1 LSQVASKIGELPN
14 HRPTMSPAAPTRHR
28 DDDVVGQ
35 APVSSAPT
43 NGDMSSMLAIETR
56 DLRKRFGSAQILDGV
71 DLQVPEGSIAAIM
84 GPSGTGKSVM
94 IKHILGLLRPDSGDV
109 LVRGRSLARMSRS
122 EVIAMR
128 RDIGVMFQD
137 GALFSSMTV
146 YDNVAFPLRQHTDYS
161 DREVHEI
168 AMEHLE
174 KVGLAHAVHRYPAEL
189 SGGMKK
195 RAGLARGLVLDP
207 GIVLAD
213 EPDSGLDPVRTA
225 LLGELL
231 VERHSELGGTLL
243 VITHNMMLA
252 KRVSDYVA
260 VLWKGKIVASG
271 PSEVM
276 FNSEDPFIRQFLT
289 GDSIGPLGMD

>member
-1 LSQVASKIGELPN
+1 VSSLAEKSMTMTELVTHQASGNGASSNGDVASLC
-14 HRPTMSPAAPTRHR
+14 
-28 DDDVVGQ
+28 
-35 APVSSAPT
+35 
-43 NGDMSSMLAIETR
+43 AIETR
-56 DLRKRFGSAQILDGV
+56 ALRKSFGSSRILNGV
-71 DLQVPEGSIAAIM
+71 DLQVPEGCIAAIM
-84 GPSGTGKSVM
+84 GPSGTGKSVL
-94 IKHILGLLRPDSGDV
+94 IKHILGLLKPDSGEV
-109 LVRGRSLARMSRS
+109 LVRGRMLSRMSRS

-128 RDIGVMFQD
+128 REIGVMFQD

-146 YDNVAFPLRQHTDYS
+146 YENVAFPLRQHTDYN

-174 KVGLAHAVHRYPAEL
+174 KVGLSHAANRYPSEL

-231 VERHSELGGTLL
+231 IERHAELGGTLL

-260 VLWKGKIVASG
+260 VLWQGRLVASG
-271 PSEVM
+271 PAEEM
-276 FNSEDPFIRQFLT
+276 FTSDDPFIRQFLT
-289 GDSIGPLGMD
+289 GESEGPLGMD

>member
-1 LSQVASKIGELPN
+1 LTGWTEMAELGHHVRGNGVAS
-14 HRPTMSPAAPTRHR
+14 M
-28 DDDVVGQ
+28 
-35 APVSSAPT
+35 SAPS
-43 NGDMSSMLAIETR
+43 NVLAVETR
-56 DLRKRFGSAQILDGV
+56 DLHKAFGSNRILNGV
-71 DLQVPEGSIAAIM
+71 DLQVPEGCIASIM

-94 IKHILGLLRPDSGDV
+94 IKHILGLLKPDKGDV
-109 LVRGRSLARMSRS
+109 LVRGRSLSRMSRS

-128 RDIGVMFQD
+128 REIGVMFQD

-146 YDNVAFPLRQHTDYS
+146 YENVAFPLRQHTDYNDS
-161 DREVHEI
+161 EVREL

-174 KVGLAHAVHRYPAEL
+174 KVGLTHAANRYPSEL

-231 VERHSELGGTLL
+231 IERHAELGGTLL

-252 KRVSDYVA
+252 NRVSDYVA
-260 VLWKGKIVASG
+260 VLWKGKIVAAG
-271 PSEVM
+271 PAELM
-276 FNSEDPFIRQFLT
+276 FSSDDPFIRQFLT
-289 GDSIGPLGMD
+289 GETEGPLGMD

>member
-1 LSQVASKIGELPN
+1 MTEFVRDEMLGNGHS
-14 HRPTMSPAAPTRHR
+14 AATNGHAN
-28 DDDVVGQ
+28 GH
-35 APVSSAPT
+35 T
-43 NGDMSSMLAIETR
+43 NGDVAGLLAIETR
-56 DLRKRFGSAQILDGV
+56 ALRKSFGSFRVLDGV
-71 DLQVPEGSIAAIM
+71 DLTIPEGCIAAVM
-84 GPSGTGKSVM
+84 GPSGTGKSVL
-94 IKHILGLLRPDSGDV
+94 IKHILGLLKADSGDV
-109 LVRGRSLARMSRS
+109 LVRGRALSRMSRS

-146 YDNVAFPLRQHTDYS
+146 YENVAFPLRQHTDYN
-161 DREVHEI
+161 DRDVREI
-168 AMEHLE
+168 VMEHLE
-174 KVGLAHAVHRYPAEL
+174 KVGLGHAAERYPSEL

-225 LLGELL
+225 LLGQLL
-231 VERHSELGGTLL
+231 IDRHAELGGTLL

-260 VLWKGKIVASG
+260 VLWKGKIVAAG
-271 PSEVM
+271 PADEM
-276 FNSEDPFIRQFLT
+276 FSSPDPFIRQFLA
-289 GDSIGPLGMD
+289 GDSQGPLGMD

>member
-1 LSQVASKIGELPN
+1 
-14 HRPTMSPAAPTRHR
+14 MSPLALAPL
-28 DDDVVGQ
+28 
-35 APVSSAPT
+35 AMT
-43 NGDMSSMLAIETR
+43 NIEQDSLYAGHNGNGHGDIANLCAVETR
-56 DLRKRFGSAQILDGV
+56 GLHKAFGPNRILNGV
-71 DLQVPEGSIAAIM
+71 DLQVPEGAICALM

-94 IKHILGLLRPDSGDV
+94 IKHILGILKPDAGDV
-109 LVRGRSLARMSRS
+109 LVRGRSLGKMSRS

-137 GALFSSMTV
+137 GALFSSMNV
-146 YDNVAFPLRQHTDYS
+146 YDNVAFPLRQHTDYKDS
-161 DREVHEI
+161 EVHEI
-168 AMEHLE
+168 VMEHLE
-174 KVGLAHAVHRYPAEL
+174 KVGLSHAADRYPGEL

-231 VERHSELGGTLL
+231 VERHAELGGTLL

-252 KRVSDYVA
+252 KRVADYVA
-260 VLWKGKIVASG
+260 VLWQGKVVAQG
-271 PSEVM
+271 AAEDM
-276 FNSEDPFIRQFLT
+276 FTSDDAFIRQFLT
-289 GDSIGPLGMD
+289 GESLGPLGMD

>member
-1 LSQVASKIGELPN
+1 MTEDIHLTGLTETSELGHHVPENGVATGPE
-14 HRPTMSPAAPTRHR
+14 R
-28 DDDVVGQ
+28 
-35 APVSSAPT
+35 SST
-43 NGDMSSMLAIETR
+43 LAIETR
-56 DLRKRFGSAQILDGV
+56 DLHKAFGHNRILRGV
-71 DLQVPEGSIAAIM
+71 DLQIPEGCIAAIM

-94 IKHILGLLRPDSGDV
+94 IRHVLGLLKPDSGEV
-109 LVRGRSLARMSRS
+109 LVRGRELGRMSRA

-146 YDNVAFPLRQHTDYS
+146 FENVAFPLRQHTDYS
-161 DREVHEI
+161 DAEVREI
-168 AMEHLE
+168 AMEHLD
-174 KVGLAHAVHRYPAEL
+174 KVGLGHAVSRYPSEL
-189 SGGMKK
+189 SGGMRK

-231 VERHSELGGTLL
+231 IDRHAELGGTLL

-260 VLWKGKIVASG
+260 VLWKGKVIACG
-271 PSEVM
+271 AAEQM
-276 FNSEDPFIRQFLT
+276 FSSDDPFIRQFLA
-289 GDSIGPLGMD
+289 GECQGPLGMD

>member
-1 LSQVASKIGELPN
+1 MTEFVHDETL
-14 HRPTMSPAAPTRHR
+14 
-28 DDDVVGQ
+28 
-35 APVSSAPT
+35 T
-43 NGDMSSMLAIETR
+43 NGNGNGHHVVANGDIASMLAIETR
-56 DLRKRFGSAQILDGV
+56 ALRKSFGSFRVLDGV
-71 DLQVPEGSIAAIM
+71 DLTIPEGCIAAVM
-84 GPSGTGKSVM
+84 GPSGTGKSVL
-94 IKHILGLLRPDSGDV
+94 IKHILGLLKADSGDV
-109 LVRGRSLARMSRS
+109 LVRGRALSRMSRS

-146 YDNVAFPLRQHTDYS
+146 YENVAFPLRQHTDYN
-161 DREVHEI
+161 DRDVREI
-168 AMEHLE
+168 VMEHLE
-174 KVGLAHAVHRYPAEL
+174 KVGLGHAADRYPAEL

-225 LLGELL
+225 LLGQLL
-231 VERHSELGGTLL
+231 IDRHAELGGTLL

-260 VLWKGKIVASG
+260 VLWKGKIVAAG
-271 PSEVM
+271 PADEM
-276 FNSEDPFIRQFLT
+276 FGSDDPFIRQFLA
-289 GDSIGPLGMD
+289 GDSQGPLGMD

>member
-1 LSQVASKIGELPN
+1 MAYTTEHDGSDRRADAVDPSYNGELSM
-14 HRPTMSPAAPTRHR
+14 T
-28 DDDVVGQ
+28 
-35 APVSSAPT
+35 SAV
-43 NGDMSSMLAIETR
+43 ETR
-56 DLRKRFGSAQILDGV
+56 GLCKAFGPARILDGV
-71 DLQVPEGSIAAIM
+71 DLQVPEGSICAIM
-84 GPSGTGKSVM
+84 GPSGTGKSVL
-94 IKHILGLLRPDSGDV
+94 IKHILGLFRPDSGDV
-109 LVRGRSLARMSRS
+109 LVRGRALGAMTRS

-128 RDIGVMFQD
+128 RGIGVMFQD

-146 YDNVAFPLRQHTDYS
+146 YENVAFPLRQHTDYN
-161 DREVHEI
+161 DREVREI

-174 KVGLAHAVHRYPAEL
+174 KVGLGYAADRYPSEL

-231 VERHSELGGTLL
+231 IERHEELGGTLL

-252 KRVSDYVA
+252 KHVSDYVA
-260 VLWKGKIVASG
+260 VLWRGKVVASG
-271 PSEVM
+271 PAEELFTSD
-276 FNSEDPFIRQFLT
+276 DPFIRQFLA
-289 GDSIGPLGMD
+289 GESSGPLGMD

>member
-1 LSQVASKIGELPN
+1 MLAENRPMNSATTEQISAVNGASGN
-14 HRPTMSPAAPTRHR
+14 A
-28 DDDVVGQ
+28 D
-35 APVSSAPT
+35 
-43 NGDMSSMLAIETR
+43 MLAIETR
-56 DLRKRFGSAQILDGV
+56 DLHKAFGSSRILQGV
-71 DLQVPEGSIAAIM
+71 DLAFPEGSICALM

-94 IKHILGLLRPDSGDV
+94 IKHILGLLKPDKGEV
-109 LVRGRSLARMSRS
+109 LVRGRSLNKMSRS

-128 RDIGVMFQD
+128 KDIGVMFQD

-146 YDNVAFPLRQHTDYS
+146 FENVCFPLRQHTNYNDA
-161 DREVHEI
+161 EVREI
-168 AMEHLE
+168 ALEHLD
-174 KVGLAHAVHRYPAEL
+174 KVGLMHAIDRYPSEL

-231 VERHSELGGTLL
+231 IERHAELGGTLI

-260 VLWKGKIVASG
+260 VLWKGKLIASG
-271 PSEVM
+271 AAEQM
-276 FNSEDPFIRQFLT
+276 FNSDDEFIRQFLA
-289 GDSIGPLGMD
+289 GESRGPLGMD

>member
-1 LSQVASKIGELPN
+1 MSATQSLLDPDAAS
-14 HRPTMSPAAPTRHR
+14 T
-28 DDDVVGQ
+28 
-35 APVSSAPT
+35 
-43 NGDMSSMLAIETR
+43 LAIQTR
-56 DLRKRFGSAQILDGV
+56 DLHKAFGHNHVLAGV
-71 DLQVPEGSIAAIM
+71 DLQIPEGSICAIM

-94 IKHILGLLRPDSGDV
+94 IKHILGLLTPDSGEV
-109 LVRGRSLARMSRS
+109 FVRGRSLQRLSRS
-122 EVIAMR
+122 EVITMR
-128 RDIGVMFQD
+128 KDIGVMFQD

-146 YDNVAFPLRQHTDYS
+146 YENVAFPLRQHTNYNDHEV
-161 DREVHEI
+161 REIV
-168 AMEHLE
+168 MEHLT
-174 KVGLAHAVHRYPAEL
+174 KVGLAHAVDRYPSEL

-231 VERHSELGGTLL
+231 IERHAELGGTLI

-260 VLWKGKIVASG
+260 VLWRGRLIAQG
-271 PSEVM
+271 PAEEM
-276 FNSEDPFIRQFLT
+276 FASEDEFIRQFLA
-289 GDSIGPLGMD
+289 GESDGPLGMD

>member
-1 LSQVASKIGELPN
+1 MTEFV
-14 HRPTMSPAAPTRHR
+14 R
-28 DDDVVGQ
+28 DQLVGQ
-35 APVSSAPT
+35 NGTPHT
-43 NGDMSSMLAIETR
+43 NGDVSSMLAIETR
-56 DLRKRFGSAQILDGV
+56 ALCKSFGSFRVLDGV
-71 DLQVPEGSIAAIM
+71 DLQIPEGSIAAIM
-84 GPSGTGKSVM
+84 GPSGTGKSVL
-94 IKHILGLLRPDSGDV
+94 IKHVLGLLKPDRGDV
-109 LVRGRSLARMSRS
+109 FVRGRPLSRMSRS

-146 YDNVAFPLRQHTDYS
+146 YENVAFPLRQHTDYS
-161 DREVHEI
+161 DHDVREIV
-168 AMEHLE
+168 MEHLE
-174 KVGLAHAVHRYPAEL
+174 KVGLAHAADRYPSEL

-225 LLGELL
+225 LLGQLL
-231 VERHSELGGTLL
+231 IDRHAELGGTLL

-260 VLWKGKIVASG
+260 VLWRGKIVASG
-271 PSEVM
+271 PADVM
-276 FNSEDPFIRQFLT
+276 FNSDDPFIRQFLA
-289 GDSIGPLGMD
+289 GESQGPLGMD

>member
-1 LSQVASKIGELPN
+1 V
-14 HRPTMSPAAPTRHR
+14 PAPRE
-28 DDDVVGQ
+28 
-35 APVSSAPT
+35 PYT
-43 NGDMSSMLAIETR
+43 NGGANGSRSDMLAIETR
-56 DLRKRFGSAQILDGV
+56 DLHKAFGRNRVLAGV
-71 DLQVPEGSIAAIM
+71 DLQIPEGSICSIM

-94 IKHILGLLRPDSGDV
+94 IKHILGLLRPDRGEV
-109 LVRGRSLARMSRS
+109 FVRGRSLQKMSRS

-128 RDIGVMFQD
+128 KDIGVMFQD

-146 YDNVAFPLRQHTDYS
+146 YENVAFPLRQHTNYNDHEV
-161 DREVHEI
+161 REIV
-168 AMEHLE
+168 MEHLA
-174 KVGLAHAVHRYPAEL
+174 KVGLAHAIDRYPSEL

-231 VERHSELGGTLL
+231 IERHAELGGTLI

-252 KRVSDYVA
+252 KRVSDYIA
-260 VLWKGKIVASG
+260 VLWRGQLVMQGAAEDMFT
-271 PSEVM
+271 SE
-276 FNSEDPFIRQFLT
+276 NEFIRQFLA
-289 GDSIGPLGMD
+289 GESRGPLGMD

>member
-1 LSQVASKIGELPN
+1 MADAQTALGNV
-14 HRPTMSPAAPTRHR
+14 TRGAH
-28 DDDVVGQ
+28 
-35 APVSSAPT
+35 
-43 NGDMSSMLAIETR
+43 NGDVLAIETR
-56 DLRKRFGSAQILDGV
+56 DLRKAFGSSRILQGVNLQI
-71 DLQVPEGSIAAIM
+71 PEGSIAAVM
-84 GPSGTGKSVM
+84 GPSGTGKSVL
-94 IKHILGLLRPDSGDV
+94 IKHILGLLKPDGGDV
-109 LVRGRSLARMSRS
+109 LVRGRALSQMSRS

-146 YDNVAFPLRQHTDYS
+146 YDNVAFPLRQHTDYNDS
-161 DREVHEI
+161 EVREIV
-168 AMEHLE
+168 MEHLE
-174 KVGLAHAVHRYPAEL
+174 KVGLAYAATRYPSEL

-225 LLGELL
+225 LLGQLL
-231 VERHSELGGTLL
+231 IERHAEIGGTLV

-260 VLWKGKIVASG
+260 VLWKGKIVAAG
-271 PSEVM
+271 PADEM
-276 FNSEDPFIRQFLT
+276 WESEDPFVRQFLT
-289 GDSIGPLGMD
+289 GESRGPLGMD

>member
-1 LSQVASKIGELPN
+1 MPEN
-14 HRPTMSPAAPTRHR
+14 
-28 DDDVVGQ
+28 
-35 APVSSAPT
+35 
-43 NGDMSSMLAIETR
+43 MLAIETR
-56 DLRKRFGSAQILDGV
+56 DLHKAFGSNRILNGV
-71 DLQVPEGSIAAIM
+71 DLQVPEGCIASIM

-94 IKHILGLLRPDSGDV
+94 IKHILGLLRPDSGEV
-109 LVRGRSLARMSRS
+109 MVRGQQLAKMSHA

-146 YDNVAFPLRQHTDYS
+146 YENVAFPLRQHTDYN
-161 DREVHEI
+161 DAEVREI

-174 KVGLAHAVHRYPAEL
+174 KVGLGHAINRYPSEL

-225 LLGELL
+225 LLAELL
-231 VERHSELGGTLL
+231 VERHDELGGTLV
-243 VITHNMMLA
+243 VITHNMLLA
-252 KRVSDYVA
+252 RRVSDYVA
-260 VLWKGKIVASG
+260 VLWKGRVIASG
-271 PSEVM
+271 SAEVM
-276 FNSEDPFIRQFLT
+276 FTSDDPFIRQFLT

>member
-1 LSQVASKIGELPN
+1 MRREL
-14 HRPTMSPAAPTRHR
+14 MVDVER
-28 DDDVVGQ
+28 DRVFAGGNGNGRGD
-35 APVSSAPT
+35 VSSMCAV
-43 NGDMSSMLAIETR
+43 ETR
-56 DLRKRFGSAQILDGV
+56 GLCKAFGRTRILNGV
-71 DLQVPEGSIAAIM
+71 DLQVPEGSICSIM
-84 GPSGTGKSVM
+84 GPSGTGKS
-94 IKHILGLLRPDSGDV
+94 GLFKPDAGEV
-109 LVRGRSLARMSRS
+109 LVRGRSLSRMSRS

-146 YDNVAFPLRQHTDYS
+146 YDNVAFPLRQHTDYH
-161 DREVHEI
+161 DGEVREIV
-168 AMEHLE
+168 MEHLE
-174 KVGLAHAVHRYPAEL
+174 KVGLAHAADRYPAEL

-225 LLGELL
+225 LLGQLL
-231 VERHSELGGTLL
+231 IERHAELGGTRM

-260 VLWKGKIVASG
+260 VLWKGKVVAAG
-271 PSEVM
+271 PAEQM
-276 FNSEDPFIRQFLT
+276 FNSDDPFIRQFLT
-289 GDSIGPLGMD
+289 GESHGPLGMD

>member
-1 LSQVASKIGELPN
+1 MNELVHQSMTN
-14 HRPTMSPAAPTRHR
+14 
-28 DDDVVGQ
+28 G
-35 APVSSAPT
+35 APT
-43 NGDMSSMLAIETR
+43 NGDLASMLAIETR
-56 DLRKRFGSAQILDGV
+56 GLCKRFGSARILAGV

-94 IKHILGLLRPDSGDV
+94 IKHILGLMKPDSGDV
-109 LVRGRSLARMSRS
+109 FVRGRPLSRMSRS

-146 YDNVAFPLRQHTDYS
+146 YDNVAFPLRQHTDYNDS
-161 DREVHEI
+161 EVREIV
-168 AMEHLE
+168 MEHLE
-174 KVGLAHAVHRYPAEL
+174 KVGLSHAVNRYPSEL

-231 VERHSELGGTLL
+231 IERHAELGGTLL

-260 VLWKGKIVASG
+260 VLWQGKVVASG
-271 PSEVM
+271 PAEVM
-276 FNSEDPFIRQFLT
+276 FNSDDPFIRQFLT
-289 GDSIGPLGMD
+289 GETAGPLGMD

>member
-1 LSQVASKIGELPN
+1 MTEFVHDETL
-14 HRPTMSPAAPTRHR
+14 
-28 DDDVVGQ
+28 
-35 APVSSAPT
+35 T
-43 NGDMSSMLAIETR
+43 NGNGNGHHVVANGDIASMLAIETR
-56 DLRKRFGSAQILDGV
+56 ALRKSFGSFRVLDGV
-71 DLQVPEGSIAAIM
+71 DLTIPEGCIAAVM
-84 GPSGTGKSVM
+84 GPSGTGKSVL
-94 IKHILGLLRPDSGDV
+94 IKHILGLLKADSGDV
-109 LVRGRSLARMSRS
+109 LVRGRALSRMSRS

-146 YDNVAFPLRQHTDYS
+146 YENVAFPLRQHTDYN
-161 DREVHEI
+161 DRDVREI
-168 AMEHLE
+168 VMEHLE
-174 KVGLAHAVHRYPAEL
+174 KVGLGHAADRYPSEL

-225 LLGELL
+225 LLGQLL
-231 VERHSELGGTLL
+231 IDRHAELGGTLL

-252 KRVSDYVA
+252 KRVADYVA

-271 PSEVM
+271 PAGEM
-276 FNSEDPFIRQFLT
+276 FGSADPFIRQFLA
-289 GDSIGPLGMD
+289 GDSQGPLGMD